1 MLKASCFNDLIAKAA
16 NNEEVFKEVL
26 KSDDHD
32 VIVWNCL
39 KFGRENVWIVS
50 DHF

>member
-16 NNEEVFKEVL
+16 NNEEVFK
-26 KSDDHD
+26 SDDYV
-32 VIVWNCL
+32 VILCNCE

>member
-26 KSDDHD
+26 KSDDYD
-32 VIVWNCL
+32 VILWNYL
-39 KFGRENVWIVS
+39 KFGRENV
-50 DHF
+50 

>member
-39 KFGRENVWIVS
+39 KFGRENV
-50 DHF
+50 

>member
-1 MLKASCFNDLIAKAA
+1 MLKASCFNVLIAKAA

-26 KSDDHD
+26 ESDDD
-32 VIVWNCL
+32 VVILCNCE